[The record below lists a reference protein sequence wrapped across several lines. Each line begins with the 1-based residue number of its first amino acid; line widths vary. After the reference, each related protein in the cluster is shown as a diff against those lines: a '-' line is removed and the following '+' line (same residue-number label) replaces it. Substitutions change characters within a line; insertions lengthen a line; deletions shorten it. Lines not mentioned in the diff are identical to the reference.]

1 MKKYYTTI
9 VLSILIDNKK
19 VLKEKEYI
27 RFLTNEG
34 IFRIKQNE
42 FYKYDIEDNTNKYSN
57 YCSID
62 NSIQGL
68 IKVYTIPYPNI
79 KEYIQE
85 LYYNVGEYEL
95 IVEYANGNLNDYY
108 FINVDNLLK
117 FNEFLI
123 TYT

>member
-1 MKKYYTTI
+1 MKKIYTNL
-9 VLSILIDNKK
+9 VLSILIDSKK

-34 IFRIKQNE
+34 IFRIKKNE
-42 FYKYDIEDNTNKYSN
+42 FYKYDIEDNTNKYSP

-79 KEYIQE
+79 KEYVQE
-85 LYYNVGEYEL
+85 LYYYIGEYEL
-95 IVEYANGNLNDYY
+95 IVEYTNGTLNDYY
-108 FINVDNLLK
+108 FINVDNLSK

-123 TYT
+123 SYT